1 MRKFSEERIDEKRKK
16 DFHQI
21 IAEWL
26 FKTAKKQYC
35 IISNP
40 HATQKAMTEEETER
54 FDKNFKVFVER
65 VLIDSQDEPNLKI
78 NGAQNSSNKSFNSV
92 GFNGREK
99 AFDDYSQ
106 LNQSEA
112 EDGDKGGECENSFL
126 ERMLDGQ
133 ANLIAKQESN

>member
-1 MRKFSEERIDEKRKK
+1 MP
-16 DFHQI
+16 
-21 IAEWL
+21 
-26 FKTAKKQYC
+26 TAVSTVK
-35 IISNP
+35 SLVGSSTF
-40 HATQKAMTEEETER
+40 AGGLSLSR
-54 FDKNFKVFVER
+54 LNFRVFVER